1 MGAGKHCCVVS
12 GGELG
17 ACAGNIPSS
26 LTFNQLECLADL
38 TCKRSNEKC
47 YAKNVEF
54 EQVQIETP
62 SALMAVSS
70 EIQDRE
76 VGRSESPWYTGEV
89 YLKTGEL
96 IKRQDGADK
105 DKDAISFECAKSGF
119 GGSACPDKH
128 VSVVISGIQSSI
140 WEIGDAGKQ
149 CCVVSGGE
157 LGAGEGNIPSSLTF
171 NQLECLADLTCKRSN
186 EKCYAKNVGFEQ
198 VQIETPSALMAVSS
212 EIQDREVGLSESPWY
227 TGEVYLK
234 TGELIKR

>member
-1 MGAGKHCCVVS
+1 MGKIQHREVGGSKSPWYTGEVYSKTGELIEREDGADKDDDEISFECARSGFGGSGCPDKYVSVVISGIQSSIWQGGDAGKRCCVVS

-17 ACAGNIPSS
+17 ACEGNIPSS
-26 LTFNQLECLADL
+26 LTFDQLECLADL

-70 EIQDRE
+70 KIQHRE
-76 VGRSESPWYTGEV
+76 VARSKSSWYTGEV

-119 GGSACPDKH
+119 GGSACPEF
-128 VSVVISGIQSSI
+128 SGPYLQS
-140 WEIGDAGKQ
+140 
-149 CCVVSGGE
+149 C
-157 LGAGEGNIPSSLTF
+157 P
-171 NQLECLADLTCKRSN
+171 
-186 EKCYAKNVGFEQ
+186 
-198 VQIETPSALMAVSS
+198 VQSKL
-212 EIQDREVGLSESPWY
+212 RNH
-227 TGEVYLK
+227 
-234 TGELIKR
+234 